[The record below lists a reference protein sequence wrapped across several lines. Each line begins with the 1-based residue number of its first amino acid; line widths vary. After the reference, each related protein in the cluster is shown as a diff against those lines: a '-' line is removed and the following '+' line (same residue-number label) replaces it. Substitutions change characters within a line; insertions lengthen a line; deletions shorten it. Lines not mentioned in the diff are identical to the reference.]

1 VQRARLQSA
10 ITGGGGGGGCAVAAA
25 AARALQ
31 RGRGSCLTVS
41 RTQRRMLRL
50 PKP

>member
-10 ITGGGGGGGCAVAAA
+10 ITGGGGGGCAVAAA